1 MPSHAGHSIS
11 VPTSFDL
18 GFFIRIY
25 FFVSRRHIILFG
37 TRSLGEAAGLS
48 LDKYLVQCSLW
59 LDPGPSISGLPQL
72 ADIFSTHRHVSN
84 VPNGGVNERFG

>member
-1 MPSHAGHSIS
+1 MPSHAAHSIS

-59 LDPGPSISGLPQL
+59 LV
-72 ADIFSTHRHVSN
+72 IFSFKN
-84 VPNGGVNERFG
+84 DDDEYPAA

>member
-11 VPTSFDL
+11 VLTSFDL

-37 TRSLGEAAGLS
+37 TRSLGEAAGP
-48 LDKYLVQCSLW
+48 VIRQ
-59 LDPGPSISGLPQL
+59 
-72 ADIFSTHRHVSN
+72 V
-84 VPNGGVNERFG
+84 FGAVFFVVGHILFQK